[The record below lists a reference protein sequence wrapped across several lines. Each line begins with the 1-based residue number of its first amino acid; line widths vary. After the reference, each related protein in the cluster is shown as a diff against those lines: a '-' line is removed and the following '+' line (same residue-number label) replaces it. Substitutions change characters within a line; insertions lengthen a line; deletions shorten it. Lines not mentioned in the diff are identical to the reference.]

1 MNGVNRNAVNKN
13 AVNRNAVNK
22 NGGSMKKYAVV
33 TQTNPL
39 RIKFDGEETASDN
52 LYNRLGSYNPQ
63 NGDRVVVDVEDGK
76 YLILGKVVK

>member
-1 MNGVNRNAVNKN
+1 MSGRWRDDTQSKTYCCDINRN
-13 AVNRNAVNK
+13 
-22 NGGSMKKYAVV
+22 GGTMKKYAVV

-52 LYNRLGSYNPQ
+52 LYNRLGSYNPR
-63 NGDRVVVDVEDGK
+63 NGDRVVVDVEDGR